1 MEARL
6 CPRCFDDPQLQEEFA
21 ARAVTYAA
29 ELPPEQCVDD
39 AAYAKRLAACEA
51 CEFLLRGACGKC
63 GCFVIVRAKR
73 KNKDCPLFPSRW
85 D

>member
-21 ARAVTYAA
+21 RRAMDYAL
-29 ELPPEQCVDD
+29 ELPPEQCVEEGVYQ
-39 AAYAKRLAACEA
+39 ARLTACEK
-51 CEFLLRGACGKC
+51 CEYLAKGACGKC
-63 GCFVIVRAKR
+63 GCFVIVRARR

-85 D
+85 I